1 MIGDAPRS
9 GPFGLRGPGAY
20 NLNMGRRRSFKI
32 VSASS
37 FIFGVDC
44 QNVTNK
50 VTFTCILEFDGSQY
64 KSIFDCARFGQ

>member
-1 MIGDAPRS
+1 
-9 GPFGLRGPGAY
+9 
-20 NLNMGRRRSFKI
+20 MGRRRSFKI

-64 KSIFDCARFGQ
+64 KSIFDCARFDQ